1 MYEKTEPRDYIWVIP
16 LVAGL
21 FAIIA
26 ILSPTANFSYGGV
39 TWDWWMWDFT
49 MLGVVGYESIS
60 LFISEVDFIIPS
72 IITTSAVL
80 LSAVN
85 LLILSI
91 KTRRRNLD
99 TKGFNLMS
107 IISAVL
113 TIGIMI
119 YYIIAMDIAF
129 YDGLTIEGTLFDTG
143 YHFWDAFN
151 PGLGIIL
158 PFMSATLSFIGVG
171 VFRYYL
177 KLREDFVP
185 LKMDPIKGYF
195 PVSKTMGKL
204 NFCPECGYKILQAD
218 ANFCISCGFKF

>member
-1 MYEKTEPRDYIWVIP
+1 MYKKTETRDYIWVIP
-16 LVAGL
+16 LVAGFL
-21 FAIIA
+21 AIIA
-26 ILSPTANFSYGGV
+26 ILSPTAYFSYEGV
-39 TWDWWMWDFT
+39 TWLWWMWDF
-49 MLGVVGYESIS
+49 MSVDAIGYNSIS
-60 LFISEVDFIIPS
+60 LFISDGDFIILS

-91 KTRRRNLD
+91 KTRRRNFN

-113 TIGIMI
+113 SIGIMI
-119 YYIIAMDIAF
+119 YYIIALDIAF
-129 YDGLTIEGTLFDTG
+129 NDGMTIEGTTYPAVYL
-143 YHFWDAFN
+143 FWDIFN
-151 PGLGIIL
+151 PGFGIIL

-177 KLREDFVP
+177 KQKEDFIP
-185 LKMDPIKGYF
+185 PKMDPIKEYL
-195 PVSKTMGKL
+195 PLSKTMGKL
-204 NFCPECGYKILQAD
+204 NFCPECGYKILLAD